1 MLALLASA
9 ALTAD
14 VWPSIAGSV
23 APHEQN
29 LPLVEMQR
37 APTARPATSLLNS
50 RRPPLNLRGGAA
62 RVTKSSVA
70 AASAYLAVGGGFA
83 YLLTLTMIAQPMFPL
98 QPDSVEWCRSWLA
111 TTVADYY
118 GAALVVCGVIFASER
133 PPVAV
138 GWSLGCLLLGTPACC
153 AWTISRLLRYGT
165 LRLVGGGKE

>member
-1 MLALLASA
+1 MLALLAAS

-62 RVTKSSVA
+62 RVTMATSLPVQGESRNRLLEW
-70 AASAYLAVGGGFA
+70 SA
-83 YLLTLTMIAQPMFPL
+83 
-98 QPDSVEWCRSWLA
+98 EK
-111 TTVADYY
+111 
-118 GAALVVCGVIFASER
+118 SER
-133 PPVAV
+133 
-138 GWSLGCLLLGTPACC
+138 
-153 AWTISRLLRYGT
+153 T
-165 LRLVGGGKE
+165 LQQRTS